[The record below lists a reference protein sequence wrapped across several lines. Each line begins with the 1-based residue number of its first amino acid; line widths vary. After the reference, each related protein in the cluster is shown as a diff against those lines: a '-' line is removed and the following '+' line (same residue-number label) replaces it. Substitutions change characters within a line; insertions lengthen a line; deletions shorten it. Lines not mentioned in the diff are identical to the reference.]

1 MCEEVFPGTTEE
13 KLFAS
18 HFKPFHKSKKM
29 KAVYVE
35 WSCRLCGKEFSSQK
49 ELVRVSIMITPS
61 CLNLV
66 RER

>member
-35 WSCRLCGKEFSSQK
+35 WSCRLCGKEFDSQK
-49 ELVRVSIMITPS
+49 ELVMSSR
-61 CLNLV
+61 LNIDNCKAYQ
-66 RER
+66 

>member
-35 WSCRLCGKEFSSQK
+35 WSCRLCGKEFESQK
-49 ELVRVSIMITPS
+49 ELVRG
-61 CLNLV
+61 
-66 RER
+66 

>member
-35 WSCRLCGKEFSSQK
+35 WSCRLCGKEFDSQK
-49 ELVRVSIMITPS
+49 ELVRA
-61 CLNLV
+61 
-66 RER
+66 